1 MTAQRPVEA
10 GVRYALLG
18 VMSLVTL
25 APLVVV
31 VLTAFQPANA
41 PVSGV
46 SWPHHWN
53 FDTFSS
59 AWSSG
64 GFAQAFR
71 STGLISV
78 AVVAFVTTASISAG
92 YAFGTMTFPGHRVLL
107 YVFLAGM
114 VVPYVVLVVP
124 IYLEF
129 QDTNLLGSY
138 WGLIFAETGLY
149 TSFGVFW
156 MHAFFS
162 TIPRSLIESAR
173 LDGASSLRVLVQIL
187 LPIARPAIATLMMLT
202 FLSSWNEY
210 LVPLILDGDGRI
222 QTVSLGLAS
231 FQGQHLTDVP
241 SLSAAAIIVAFPV
254 VVIYLF
260 TQRSF
265 FRGLLQ
271 GAVK

>member
-1 MTAQRPVEA
+1 MSAPRPTETM
-10 GVRYALLG
+10 VRYALLT
-18 VMSLVTL
+18 VVSVLTI

-31 VLTAFQPANA
+31 ILAAFHSPGAT
-41 PVSGV
+41 VSGASV
-46 SWPHHWN
+46 PHHWHWS
-53 FDTFSS
+53 TFRS
-59 AWSSG
+59 AWNSG
-64 GFAQAFR
+64 DFARAFR
-71 STGLISV
+71 SSGVISV
-78 AVVAFVTTASISAG
+78 AVVVLVTVGSISAG
-92 YAFGTMTFPGHRVLL
+92 YAFGTMKFPGHRVLFYL
-107 YVFLAGM
+107 FLAGI

-129 QDTNLLGSY
+129 QSTGLLDSY

-149 TSFGVFW
+149 LSFGVFW

-162 TIPRSLIESAR
+162 SVPRSLIESAR
-173 LDGASSLRVLVQIL
+173 LDGASSLRVLIQIL
-187 LPIARPAIATLMMLT
+187 LPIGRPVIATLMMLT

-241 SLSAAAIIVAFPV
+241 SLAAASVIVAVPA
-254 VVIYLF
+254 VVIYLI

-271 GAVK
+271 GAIK

>member
-1 MTAQRPVEA
+1 MSRPPVVETA
-10 GVRYALLG
+10 VRYGLLG
-18 VMSLVTL
+18 ILSVLTI
-25 APLVVV
+25 APLVIV
-31 VLTAFQPANA
+31 VLTAFHPAGA

-46 SWPHHWN
+46 SIPHQLHWS
-53 FDTFSS
+53 TFSK

-64 GFAQAFR
+64 AFAQAFR
-71 STGLISV
+71 SSGIISV
-78 AVVAFVTTASISAG
+78 AVVVLVTAGSISAG
-92 YAFGTMTFPGHRVLL
+92 YAFGTMNFPGHKALFYL
-107 YVFLAGM
+107 FLAGI

-129 QDTNLLGSY
+129 QSGGLLDSY

-149 TSFGVFW
+149 LSFGVFW
-156 MHAFFS
+156 MQAFFAS
-162 TIPRSLIESAR
+162 VPRSLLEAAR
-173 LDGASSLRVLVQIL
+173 LDGASSLRLLVQIL
-187 LPIARPAIATLMMLT
+187 LPIGRPVIATLMMLT

-231 FQGQHLTDVP
+231 FQGQHLTDLP
-241 SLSAAAIIVAFPV
+241 SLSAASIIVAIPAV
-254 VVIYLF
+254 AIYLI